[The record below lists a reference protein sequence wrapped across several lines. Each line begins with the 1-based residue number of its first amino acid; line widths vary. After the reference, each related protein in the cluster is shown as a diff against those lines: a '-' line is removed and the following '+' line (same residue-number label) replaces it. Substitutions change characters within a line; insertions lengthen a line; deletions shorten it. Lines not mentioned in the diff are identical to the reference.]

1 MRTRKTISVFLS
13 LLIDWKRNVIMIAV
27 ATNTVVFFTFA
38 TINQRLL
45 GIVRDVINQR
55 KHSSFEMSSHRYL
68 TIILV
73 YILKDNV

>member
-1 MRTRKTISVFLS
+1 MRTRKTTFVFLL
-13 LLIDWKRNVIMIAV
+13 LLIDWKRNVIIIAV
-27 ATNTVVFFTFA
+27 ATNTVVFFTFT

-55 KHSSFEMSSHRYL
+55 KHSSFEMTSDRYL

-73 YILKDNV
+73 YILKGNV